1 MTEYKT
7 DIKLLE
13 ITLLLWWGA
22 YDIALIKNIY
32 LVYIKENIIFSIYK
46 KKKISNQF
54 KNKNTKEWQIIL
66 DENESQIFLQNFSS
80 YQMNNTIW
88 SLIVPKHR
96 KE

>member
-1 MTEYKT
+1 MIEYKT

-54 KNKNTKEWQIIL
+54 KNIITIKNSKL
-66 DENESQIFLQNFSS
+66 F
-80 YQMNNTIW
+80 
-88 SLIVPKHR
+88 
-96 KE
+96 

>member
-1 MTEYKT
+1 MIEYKT

-46 KKKISNQF
+46 KKKKISNQF
-54 KNKNTKEWQIIL
+54 KNIITIKNSKL
-66 DENESQIFLQNFSS
+66 F
-80 YQMNNTIW
+80 
-88 SLIVPKHR
+88 
-96 KE
+96 